1 MKTLSREI
9 VEFPSNERDEEFD
22 FLVKKA
28 INYRG
33 LFERI
38 KKKWKSETRNSKLP
52 KKIQLAD
59 SNEDAQLIA
68 YGVTRFLKNASRRRT
83 NCI

>member
-1 MKTLSREI
+1 MQLDEETLFLKHWLESELKTLSREM

-33 LFERI
+33 LLERI
-38 KKKWKSETRNSKLP
+38 KKEMEK
-52 KKIQLAD
+52 
-59 SNEDAQLIA
+59 
-68 YGVTRFLKNASRRRT
+68 
-83 NCI
+83 